1 MNFKFEKKKSIVL
14 NNNYVPIN
22 DQPQTLEEVLS
33 VFIGEVNN
41 AATRARIQFTL
52 DRWNMIHG
60 TDVTMNELN
69 FN

>member
-1 MNFKFEKKKSIVL
+1 MNFKFEKKKSIAL

-22 DQPQTLEEVLS
+22 DPPQTLEEALS
-33 VFIGEVNN
+33 VFVGEVNN

>member
-1 MNFKFEKKKSIVL
+1 MKFKFEKKKGIVL

-22 DQPQTLEEVLS
+22 YPPKTLEEALS
-33 VFIGEVNN
+33 VFVGEVDN
-41 AATRARIQFTL
+41 AVTRARIQFTL

-60 TDVTMNELN
+60 TDVTMNDLN

>member
-1 MNFKFEKKKSIVL
+1 MKFKFEKKKSIVL

-22 DQPQTLEEVLS
+22 DQPQTLEEALS
-33 VFIGEVNN
+33 VFVGEVNN
-41 AATRARIQFTL
+41 AATRARIQFTI

-60 TDVTMNELN
+60 TDVTMNDLN